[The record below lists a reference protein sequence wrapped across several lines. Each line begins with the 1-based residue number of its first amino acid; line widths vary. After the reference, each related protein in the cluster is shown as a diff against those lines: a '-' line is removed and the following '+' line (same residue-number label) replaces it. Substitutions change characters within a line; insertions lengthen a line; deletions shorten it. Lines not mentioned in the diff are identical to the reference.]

1 MRERIQSTEITSQV
15 EIIVKK
21 IEAIETRFHKFREDC
36 AVNIFNK
43 LEMKM
48 KKMKEDQNK
57 EEKEQKLYDAI
68 NKVNESLEKNII
80 LIIEKQIVM
89 NKYYILKSRTRDH
102 LLSKIIDDQ
111 QSVLDILSEIHAELE
126 IELKNIENDKKILES
141 YL

>member
-1 MRERIQSTEITSQV
+1 
-15 EIIVKK
+15 
-21 IEAIETRFHKFREDC
+21 
-36 AVNIFNK
+36 
-43 LEMKM
+43 
-48 KKMKEDQNK
+48 
-57 EEKEQKLYDAI
+57 
-68 NKVNESLEKNII
+68 
-80 LIIEKQIVM
+80 M

>member
-1 MRERIQSTEITSQV
+1 MRERIQSTEITGQV

-21 IEAIETRFHKFREDC
+21 IEAIERRFHKLREDC

-48 KKMKEDQNK
+48 KKMKDDDNK
-57 EEKEQKLYDAI
+57 NEKEQKLYDVI
-68 NKVNESLEKNII
+68 NKVNESLEKNIT

-102 LLSKIIDDQ
+102 ILSKIIDDQ
-111 QSVLDILSEIHAELE
+111 QGVLDTLSEIHAELE